1 MVFRHSKRGSKI
13 GGALSLIAA
22 GILITLLAASISAQT
37 GVYPL
42 IPNYNTPVL
51 APNQARYHYPY
62 VNKVVYE
69 WTYSSDEAVYEA
81 MQAGQGD
88 VYSFTE
94 PSIIQNA
101 ETNPNFNVT
110 VIPTFGFR
118 QIQFNFARY
127 PYNNTYFRRAIISLI
142 DYSTIQSTICDGG
155 LVCVASPTFLLP
167 SSYPAFASP
176 QAYQYY
182 LQYESYNLTRAAQYL
197 REAGLVY
204 NQAKGQWYL
213 PNGTLFQPTFLY
225 WAGHPGSQAF
235 AELLQSA
242 AAKINLTITPV
253 GESISTIIA
262 ATSVPYNQQ
271 TWDMLYL
278 GWVYVS
284 DIGPIQLEFLF
295 GGEGYQS
302 ENAGGFYNQTIFN
315 ILQEAVST
323 SNYTKSVELTKLAQ
337 VYLMQQLPYVM
348 LSWNVADTVVN
359 IHNFANYIVS
369 PGFGIST
376 TYVHPVGDTTN
387 GTLYLPGLSNSAP
400 NHMNIY
406 SSTSAAALGLL
417 YTLYDSPFTTNNSVP
432 GQILPWIAQSWS
444 VESHINTSTP
454 DGNIVNGQIITLNFA
469 RNVTFQDGVPL
480 TAADYNFTLWYLDT
494 PGLSKGVYN
503 LDGLQINYSVVAQ
516 NSAPFYFG
524 SLPTL
529 VYSNVNS
536 SNPYQIQLY
545 FNTSSVWTL
554 YQIGIIILPMHIF
567 DRIPPQ
573 DLANKLYINEL
584 GSGAYIFDGWSKQ
597 SGIAE
602 TVANYAYWK
611 FDPLTQWTNLTQG
624 QTYTLGANVTT
635 IVWNNQTDLFN
646 TYPIANASAQIQVV
660 HFNGQP
666 VSFTDG
672 SPAVVPMTQVSGSVY
687 TGSVNTANLAPGT
700 YEAIV
705 NATYTIGGL
714 KHEYLRFYSFTV
726 NPSTPTTTTST
737 TSASSTTAPSS
748 QTTTSTTTS
757 TTTTTTTTHINTGVI
772 AAVVVVIIVIIA
784 VAVLALRRR

>member
-1 MVFRHSKRGSKI
+1 MFMKQGGKLSVKSK
-13 GGALSLIAA
+13 GALSLAA
-22 GILITLLAASISAQT
+22 ASALICLLAISASAQS
-37 GVYPL
+37 GVSPL
-42 IPNYNTPVL
+42 IPNFNTPVL

-69 WTYSSDEAVYEA
+69 WTYSTDEAVYEA
-81 MQAGQGD
+81 MLAGQGD
-88 VYSFTE
+88 IYSFTE

-110 VIPTFGFR
+110 VVPTFGFR

-155 LVCVASPTFLLP
+155 LVCTASPMFLLP
-167 SSYPAFASP
+167 SSYPAFAST

-182 LQYESYNLTRAAQYL
+182 LKYEAYNLTRAMQYL
-197 REAGLVY
+197 EEAGLVY
-204 NQAKGQWYL
+204 NQVKGQWYL
-213 PNGTLFQPTFLY
+213 PNGTLFQPSFLY
-225 WAGHPGSQAF
+225 WSGHPGSQAF

-242 AAKINLTITPV
+242 AAKINLTINLV

-295 GGEGYQS
+295 GEEGYQS
-302 ENAGGFYNQTIFN
+302 ENAGGFYNQTVFN
-315 ILQEAVST
+315 ILQEAVDT

-337 VYLMQQLPYVM
+337 VYLMQQLPYII
-348 LSWNVADTVVN
+348 LSWNVADTVAN
-359 IHNFANYIVS
+359 IHNFVNYIVS
-369 PGFGIST
+369 PGFGVST
-376 TYVHPVGDTTN
+376 TYVHPVGSALN

-417 YTLYDSPFTTNNSVP
+417 YTLYDSPFTTNNSNP
-432 GQILPWIAQSWS
+432 GQILPWIAQNW
-444 VESHINTSTP
+444 VIKPHVNASTP
-454 DGNIVNGQIITLNFA
+454 DGQIVNGQIITLNFA

-529 VYSNVNS
+529 VYSSVNA
-536 SNPYQIQLY
+536 SNPYQISLY
-545 FNTSSVWTL
+545 FNTSSVWTI

-567 DRIPPQ
+567 DKIPPQ
-573 DLANKLYINEL
+573 ELANKLYINEL
-584 GSGAYIFDGWSKQ
+584 GSGAYIFDGWNKQ

-611 FDPLTQWTNLTQG
+611 IDPLAQWTNLTQG
-624 QTYTLGANVTT
+624 QTYTLSVNVTT
-635 IVWNNQTDLFN
+635 MVWNNQSDLFN
-646 TYPIANASAQIQVV
+646 YYPITNATGQIQVV
-660 HFNGQP
+660 RLSGQP
-666 VSFTDG
+666 VSYNDG
-672 SPAVVPMTQVSGSVY
+672 SPAVASMTSSGSVY
-687 TGSVNTANLAPGT
+687 TGTINTANLAPGT
-700 YEAIV
+700 YEAVV

-714 KHEYLRFYSFTV
+714 KHEFLRFYSFTV
-726 NPSTPTTTTST
+726 NPAPTT
-737 TSASSTTAPSS
+737 AS
-748 QTTTSTTTS
+748 TSTTTPTTS
-757 TTTTTTTTHINTGVI
+757 PTTTKPHRPLPHQRRHQQPQ
-772 AAVVVVIIVIIA
+772 
-784 VAVLALRRR
+784 LARA